1 VDRDGGNAYIEDPAD
16 RSAMPSQR
24 REEELPGAALDAYHA
39 EFPGSNRQE
48 TLQPRTKDMI
58 RPERSPRMDRGH
70 ARSTRGALRAATTVV
85 LGTTLLLVP
94 ASAAHAYIGP
104 GAGFAFAGSLFMLL
118 AALGLALLTI
128 LLWPITTLWR
138 LVRVGNPFKNAD
150 AKRVVI
156 VGLDGMDPGITTR
169 FMQEGLLPNLQRL
182 AERGVFRPL
191 DTSNPSLSPIAWST
205 FSTGVDP
212 SRHGIYD
219 FITRDPC
226 TCAPMLSSTEIQDA
240 KKVLNIGRY
249 MIPLEKPRIKLL
261 RKGTPFWKLL
271 GDKHIHSIVQRV
283 PITFPPE
290 PFRGL
295 LLSGMCVPDLRG
307 SQGTFSF
314 FSTATRE
321 GGIESAYTGGEQ
333 TVLRRNK
340 QGVIRSRI
348 VGPDNSMEKG
358 HPRLTLPFSLIES
371 ADRRT
376 ARLEIDGCEPVTLA
390 LNEYSEWITLT
401 FTAGLGV
408 KIKGIVR
415 FYLMSLA
422 PEVSLYMTPIHID
435 PENPAMP
442 ISHPKVYSVYLA
454 KKQGP
459 FATLGLAEDTWALNE
474 RVIDEKAFY
483 DQAMLIC
490 DERETMFFDALR
502 HRKRGMVTTVFD
514 TTDRVQH
521 MFYRYLDPTHPANR
535 DKESTAYADA
545 IARTYQRMDGMVGKL
560 LDEVGDDPETV
571 VMVMSDH
578 GFTNF
583 RRGVNLNTWLF
594 QQGYLVLKDGATT
607 SGDWFEKV
615 DWSKTRAFSLGL
627 TGLFV
632 NRKGREKSG
641 IVAEGDEYVAL
652 IAEIMKKL
660 DALIDPATGER
671 CIRKVRSAIASADG
685 PYRYDAPDLLVG
697 YEGGYRNSWE
707 CATGSVTA
715 EVFSDNTKSWSGDH
729 CVDPEIVPGVFF
741 CNRTITV
748 ERPHIA
754 DISASVMR
762 LFGQAPGKHMQGRM
776 IFAERGA
783 RATVA
788 GPLDPATL
796 VQSGSAP
803 GALVHRGETREAAS
817 A

>member
-1 VDRDGGNAYIEDPAD
+1 
-16 RSAMPSQR
+16 M
-24 REEELPGAALDAYHA
+24 PGAALDAYHV
-39 EFPGSNRQE
+39 EFPGSNQRQS
-48 TLQPRTKDMI
+48 LQPRTKAMTSID
-58 RPERSPRMDRGH
+58 RTPRKRAT
-70 ARSTRGALRAATTVV
+70 ARALAAVTATAA
-85 LGTTLLLVP
+85 GLLLALDP
-94 ASAAHAYIGP
+94 ATAEAYIGP

-128 LLWPITTLWR
+128 LLWPLTTLWR
-138 LVRVGNPFKNAD
+138 ILRVGNPFKNAD
-150 AKRVVI
+150 AKRIVI

-205 FSTGVDP
+205 FSTGTDP

-271 GDKHIHSIVQRV
+271 GDKHIHSIIQRV

-340 QGVIRSRI
+340 QGLIRSRI
-348 VGPDNSMEKG
+348 VGPDNSMEQG
-358 HPRLTLPFSLIES
+358 HPRLTLPFSLIE
-371 ADRRT
+371 AQDRKS
-376 ARLEIDGCEPVTLA
+376 ARLEIDGCDPVTLE
-390 LNEYSEWITLT
+390 LQQYSEWVTLT

-415 FYLMSLA
+415 FYLTSLD

-435 PENPAMP
+435 PEHPAMP

-490 DERETMFFDALR
+490 DEREQMFFDALA
-502 HRKRGMVTTVFD
+502 HRKRGLVTTVFD

-560 LDEVGDDPETV
+560 LDQVGDDPDTV

-615 DWSKTRAFSLGL
+615 DWSRTRAFSLGL

-641 IVAEGDEYVAL
+641 IVNEGDEYVAL
-652 IAEIMKKL
+652 IAELMKKL
-660 DALIDPATGER
+660 DALIDPATGQR

-707 CATGSVTA
+707 CATGSVTD

-741 CNRTITV
+741 CNRAITL

-754 DISASVMR
+754 DISTSVMR
-762 LFGQAPGKHMQGRM
+762 LFGQSPGRHMQGRM
-776 IFAERGA
+776 IFAEGRRARERRRTARPGDAPPVRVGAGA
-783 RATVA
+783 RWCTT
-788 GPLDPATL
+788 GRPAR
-796 VQSGSAP
+796 P
-803 GALVHRGETREAAS
+803 
-817 A
+817 